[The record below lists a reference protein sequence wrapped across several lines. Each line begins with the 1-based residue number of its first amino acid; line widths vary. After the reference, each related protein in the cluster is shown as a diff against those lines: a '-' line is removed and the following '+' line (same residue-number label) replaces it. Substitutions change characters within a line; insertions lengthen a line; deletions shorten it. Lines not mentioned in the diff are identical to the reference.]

1 MTGADW
7 LHVDV
12 MDNHFV
18 PNLTI
23 GLPVVEALLKRTDI
37 PMDCHLMI
45 DNPDRWAP
53 PYAEAGAY
61 NVTFHAEATDNPVGV
76 ARDIRAAGAKAGLSV
91 KPGTPIE
98 PYLEILREFDTML
111 IMSVE
116 PGFGGQKFIP
126 EVLAKV
132 GIVRRLVD
140 SGELTIVVEIDG
152 GINEDTIE
160 EAAEAG
166 VDCFV
171 AGSAVYSAEDP
182 AAAVES
188 LRRQAAVGVQAP
200 AAMNLEAAM
209 RLAVEQA
216 DRVKGST
223 YPNPPVGAV
232 ILDRDGE
239 IAGVGATEPPGGPH
253 AEVVALRR
261 AGQRAVGGTAVVTLE
276 PCNHHGRTPPCV
288 DALVASGVSR
298 VAYAVADP
306 NPQAAGGASRLAE
319 SGIEVEAGVSAEVVA
334 GGPLREW
341 LHKQRT
347 GLPHVTWKFA
357 ASVDGRSAAAD
368 GSSQWIT
375 SEAARAD
382 VHRRRAVAD
391 AIIVGT
397 GTVFVDD
404 PALTARLPDGTLAE
418 RQPLRVVVGER
429 EISPEARVLDDDSRT
444 MVIRT
449 RDPHE
454 VIKALS
460 DRTDVILEGG
470 PTLAGAFLRA
480 GVIDRILAYVAPI
493 LLGGPIAAVDD
504 VGVLSIANAQRWRF
518 DGIDPIGPDLLVSLV
533 PA

>member
-1 MTGADW
+1 
-7 LHVDV
+7 
-12 MDNHFV
+12 
-18 PNLTI
+18 
-23 GLPVVEALLKRTDI
+23 
-37 PMDCHLMI
+37 
-45 DNPDRWAP
+45 
-53 PYAEAGAY
+53 
-61 NVTFHAEATDNPVGV
+61 
-76 ARDIRAAGAKAGLSV
+76 
-91 KPGTPIE
+91 
-98 PYLEILREFDTML
+98 
-111 IMSVE
+111 
-116 PGFGGQKFIP
+116 
-126 EVLAKV
+126 
-132 GIVRRLVD
+132 
-140 SGELTIVVEIDG
+140 
-152 GINEDTIE
+152 
-160 EAAEAG
+160 
-166 VDCFV
+166 
-171 AGSAVYSAEDP
+171 
-182 AAAVES
+182 
-188 LRRQAAVGVQAP
+188 
-200 AAMNLEAAM
+200 MNLDAAM

-261 AGQRAVGGTAVVTLE
+261 AGERAVGGTAVVTLE

-306 NPQAAGGASRLAE
+306 NPQAAGGGSRLAE
-319 SGIEVEAGVSAEVVA
+319 SGIDVEAGVSADAVA

-357 ASVDGRSAAAD
+357 TSVDGRSAAAD

-375 SEAARAD
+375 SEAARTD
-382 VHRRRAVAD
+382 VHRRRAVVD

-397 GTVFVDD
+397 GTVLIDD
-404 PALTARLPDGTLAE
+404 PAMTARLPDGTLAE

-429 EISPEARVLDDDSRT
+429 EISSEARILNDDSRT

-454 VIKALS
+454 VIKFLS
-460 DRTDVILEGG
+460 DRTDVMLEGG

-504 VGVLSIANAQRWRF
+504 VGVLSIAHAQRWRF

>member
-1 MTGADW
+1 
-7 LHVDV
+7 
-12 MDNHFV
+12 
-18 PNLTI
+18 
-23 GLPVVEALLKRTDI
+23 
-37 PMDCHLMI
+37 
-45 DNPDRWAP
+45 
-53 PYAEAGAY
+53 
-61 NVTFHAEATDNPVGV
+61 
-76 ARDIRAAGAKAGLSV
+76 
-91 KPGTPIE
+91 
-98 PYLEILREFDTML
+98 
-111 IMSVE
+111 MSVE

-126 EVLAKV
+126 EVLPKV

-140 SGELTIVVEIDG
+140 AGELTIVVEIDG

-160 EAAEAG
+160 EAAAG
-166 VDCFV
+166 RR
-171 AGSAVYSAEDP
+171 GL
-182 AAAVES
+182 
-188 LRRQAAVGVQAP
+188 LRRGFGGLQRRGSGRRGGVAAPAGRRGVQAP
-200 AAMNLEAAM
+200 AAMNLDAAM

-261 AGQRAVGGTAVVTLE
+261 AGERAVGGTAVVTLE
-276 PCNHHGRTPPCV
+276 PCNHYGRTPPCV
-288 DALVASGVSR
+288 DALVAARISR
-298 VAYAVADP
+298 VAYAVGDP
-306 NPQAAGGASRLAE
+306 NPEAAGGASRLAE
-319 SGIEVEAGVSAEVVA
+319 SGIDFEAGVLADAVA

-347 GLPHVTWKFA
+347 GMPHITWKFA
-357 ASVDGRSAAAD
+357 TSVDGRSAAAD
-368 GSSQWIT
+368 GTSQWIT

-382 VHRRRAVAD
+382 VHRRRATAD

-404 PALTARLPDGTLAE
+404 PVLTARLPDGTLAE

-429 EISPEARVLDDDSRT
+429 EISSEARVLNDDSRT

-460 DRTDVILEGG
+460 DRTDVLLEGG

-480 GVIDRILAYVAPI
+480 GAIDRILAYVAPI
-493 LLGGPIAAVDD
+493 LLGGPDH
-504 VGVLSIANAQRWRF
+504 RRR
-518 DGIDPIGPDLLVSLV
+518 
-533 PA
+533 

>member
-1 MTGADW
+1 
-7 LHVDV
+7 
-12 MDNHFV
+12 
-18 PNLTI
+18 
-23 GLPVVEALLKRTDI
+23 
-37 PMDCHLMI
+37 
-45 DNPDRWAP
+45 
-53 PYAEAGAY
+53 
-61 NVTFHAEATDNPVGV
+61 
-76 ARDIRAAGAKAGLSV
+76 
-91 KPGTPIE
+91 
-98 PYLEILREFDTML
+98 
-111 IMSVE
+111 
-116 PGFGGQKFIP
+116 
-126 EVLAKV
+126 
-132 GIVRRLVD
+132 
-140 SGELTIVVEIDG
+140 
-152 GINEDTIE
+152 
-160 EAAEAG
+160 
-166 VDCFV
+166 
-171 AGSAVYSAEDP
+171 
-182 AAAVES
+182 
-188 LRRQAAVGVQAP
+188 
-200 AAMNLEAAM
+200 MNLDVAM

-232 ILDRDGE
+232 ILDRYGE

-261 AGQRAVGGTAVVTLE
+261 AGERAVGGTAVVTLE

-306 NPQAAGGASRLAE
+306 NPQAAGGGSRLAQ
-319 SGIEVEAGVSAEVVA
+319 SGIDVEAGVSADAVA

-357 ASVDGRSAAAD
+357 TSVDGRSAAAD

-382 VHRRRAVAD
+382 VHRRRAVVD
-391 AIIVGT
+391 AVIVGT
-397 GTVFVDD
+397 GTVLIDD

-429 EISPEARVLDDDSRT
+429 EISSEARVLNDDSRT

-454 VIKALS
+454 VIKFLS
-460 DRTDVILEGG
+460 DRTDVMLEGG

-504 VGVLSIANAQRWRF
+504 VGVLSIAHAQRWRF